1 MTSTKDLKIST
12 FGPVLTDLPVVS
24 VKMITYNHEPFI
36 REAIA
41 SVFAQDFDGPMELV
55 IGEDCSTDNTRA
67 IIEEACR
74 NAPIPV
80 RLLTSRQNVGMHANG
95 ARTLQACGGRYVA
108 LLEGDD
114 KWQSRDKTSK
124 QVALLDADSETL
136 LVLARCEIGYVN
148 GAIQREGPDGAVV
161 PQRKAGELTLEDI
174 YFNREYLPTCTAMF
188 RRSSLDEIPAWFKRC
203 PWGDLS
209 IWALLAAEGKVVL
222 MDECVGYYR
231 VGFGMSAGYEAYQIA
246 EKRSEMFFLLAARL
260 PPSRCRSFLRV
271 IDESMRHLLSSMER
285 QGEVDRVCRVL
296 KVWVTARIR
305 AGIFPADIERWL
317 IRCQIRLARKRFQRI
332 VASLR

>member
-1 MTSTKDLKIST
+1 MKSDPGIRVTS
-12 FGPVLTDLPVVS
+12 FGPAIKEAPVVS
-24 VKMITYNHEPFI
+24 VNMITYNHGPFI
-36 REAIA
+36 REAIE
-41 SVFAQDFDGPMELV
+41 SVFAQDFDGSMELV

-67 IIEEACR
+67 VIEEVCR
-74 NAPIPV
+74 EAPIPV
-80 RLLTSRQNVGMHANG
+80 RLLTSKQNVGMHANG
-95 ARTLQACGGRYVA
+95 ARTLRACGGRYVA

-136 LVLARCEIGYVN
+136 LVLGRCEIGYVK
-148 GAIQREGPDGAVV
+148 GATQREGPEGAVV

-188 RRSSLDEIPAWFKRC
+188 RRSCFNDVPAWFERC

-209 IWALLAAEGKVVL
+209 LWALLAAEGKVVL

-285 QGEVDRVCRVL
+285 QGEVHRVCRVL
-296 KVWVTARIR
+296 KVWVTARLH
-305 AGIFPADIERWL
+305 AGLFPADIERWL
-317 IRCQIRLARKRFQRI
+317 IRCQIKLARTRLQSI
-332 VASLR
+332 VGSLR